1 MRTHIYS
8 RICIPTAPAYQR
20 TPKFDEIKTAMA
32 QADLALLAT
41 ALDNEGPDDDASHLT
56 VSGHAKKQQR
66 ASIAT
71 PMSMFA
77 LF

>member
-1 MRTHIYS
+1 
-8 RICIPTAPAYQR
+8 
-20 TPKFDEIKTAMA
+20 MA

-71 PMSMFA
+71 PMSTFSLYYGNVSRQTSLRLFA
-77 LF
+77 SLH